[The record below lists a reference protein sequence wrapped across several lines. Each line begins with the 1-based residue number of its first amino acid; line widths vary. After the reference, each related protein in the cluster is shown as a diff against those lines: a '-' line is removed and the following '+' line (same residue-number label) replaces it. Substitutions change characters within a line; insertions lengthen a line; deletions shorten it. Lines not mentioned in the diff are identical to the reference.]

1 MVGEEEFR
9 QADRRALAVQLLLD
23 TATARRAAQTGVDPA
38 KLRDFWLDPIPE
50 NLAALLELRK
60 LAVSAVRIHPAGRST
75 TYFPS
80 KGDVDAQGLE
90 HTTRH
95 TLRVDGAHKEDLLW
109 GFVNATNF
117 GPSMRGIS
125 VFGRRLKSREQR
137 GRRQTTEAA
146 TVETA
151 VFVTEAP
158 SLAILE
164 PAQYEF
170 LRTNLPDFVQALAAI
185 LVALIG
191 GSAVTINCCT
201 RPHPETP
208 EEIDADPA
216 PSTPSGDLE
225 PPLSPGSSHQGAW
238 GQAQREQRAHLLAES
253 RRMPCPRC
261 GEAHRR
267 STSGSNNVYVQ
278 VKCTCGQFLVRE
290 HTVRGEAY
298 DPW

>member
-1 MVGEEEFR
+1 V
-9 QADRRALAVQLLLD
+9 
-23 TATARRAAQTGVDPA
+23 
-38 KLRDFWLDPIPE
+38 
-50 NLAALLELRK
+50 
-60 LAVSAVRIHPAGRST
+60 AVRVHPTGRST
-75 TYFPS
+75 SYFPN
-80 KGDVDAQGLE
+80 KADVAAHELE

-95 TLRVDGAHKEDLLW
+95 TLRVDGVHREDIPW
-109 GFVNATNF
+109 GFVGTTSF
-117 GPSMRGIS
+117 GPSLRGIS

-137 GRRQTTEAA
+137 RRQPSLSHQLPQTTTTTDAA

-170 LRTNLPDFVQALAAI
+170 LQRNLPDFVQALAAV

-191 GSAVTINCCT
+191 GSAVTINCCSRQP
-201 RPHPETP
+201 RPDD
-208 EEIDADPA
+208 DA
-216 PSTPSGDLE
+216 LE
-225 PPLSPGSSHQGAW
+225 PPLEPPLEPGSSHQGAW

-290 HTVRGEAY
+290 HTIRGEAY

>member
-1 MVGEEEFR
+1 
-9 QADRRALAVQLLLD
+9 
-23 TATARRAAQTGVDPA
+23 
-38 KLRDFWLDPIPE
+38 
-50 NLAALLELRK
+50 
-60 LAVSAVRIHPAGRST
+60 
-75 TYFPS
+75 
-80 KGDVDAQGLE
+80 
-90 HTTRH
+90 
-95 TLRVDGAHKEDLLW
+95 
-109 GFVNATNF
+109 
-117 GPSMRGIS
+117 MRGIS

-137 GRRQTTEAA
+137 GRRTT
-146 TVETA
+146 TTPVETA
-151 VFVTEAP
+151 AFVTEAP
-158 SLAILE
+158 TLAILE

-170 LRTNLPDFVQALAAI
+170 LQRNLPDFVQALAAI

-208 EEIDADPA
+208 EDP
-216 PSTPSGDLE
+216 PSIPSGDDQEDAAAPLE

-238 GQAQREQRAHLLAES
+238 GQAQREQRAYLLAES

-278 VKCTCGQFLVRE
+278 VECTCGQFLVRE